1 MSEIPALQNPTHI
14 KEEDKFRLYR
24 KVPLFSSDAS
34 YEELFRLKS
43 WNAYLNGCLTLGDGK
58 YLILNGDFK
67 GEVWKY
73 SSEPEGEYAPSK
85 YRECFTPVS
94 ATRPHLLEIIS
105 EYLTGNV

>member
-1 MSEIPALQNPTHI
+1 M

-24 KVPLFSSDAS
+24 KVPLFSPDAS

-43 WNAYLNGCLTLGDGK
+43 WNAYLNGCLDLGDGK

-67 GEVWKY
+67 GEVWKCA
-73 SSEPEGEYAPSK
+73 SEPEGEYASTK

-94 ATRPHLLEIIS
+94 AKRPHLLDSIIES
-105 EYLTGNV
+105 LTKNT